1 MTHTPAPI
9 DAALLHPVA
18 REQDRSVTLPARAYT
33 APDVLEWE
41 QRVFFEGSWV
51 CAGRATDLPNPQDQ
65 RAIRVGSQGI
75 VLVRGDDGVL
85 RGFFN
90 ACRHRGH
97 ELLPCDFPTVSARVI
112 QCPYH
117 AWTYGLDGT
126 LKGAPRFSDVAGFDK
141 QDYPLIPARIE
152 EWHGWVFVNA
162 SGDAP
167 PLAEHVGNLDGLLA
181 NYEIGRMFEAARHDY
196 VVRANWK
203 TITENYHECYHC
215 PSIHPEL
222 CEVTPTDSGRNY
234 EHTGAWV
241 GGDMDLK
248 DFAQTMSLDG
258 QSKGLPIRGLD
269 DYQLRTVLYVGLL
282 PNMLISL
289 HPDYVMTHRMEPLS
303 PTETRVE
310 CAWLFPPEAET
321 RPDFEPSYASD
332 FWDITNRQDWAACE
346 SVTRGIASQGF
357 RQGPFSWSEDEVH
370 QFMAMIARSYLTGEI
385 AVVAGTHGRGAAVG
399 S

>member
-1 MTHTPAPI
+1 M
-9 DAALLHPVA
+9 DGAL
-18 REQDRSVTLPARAYT
+18 R
-33 APDVLEWE
+33 
-41 QRVFFEGSWV
+41 
-51 CAGRATDLPNPQDQ
+51 
-65 RAIRVGSQGI
+65 
-75 VLVRGDDGVL
+75 
-85 RGFFN
+85 
-90 ACRHRGH
+90 
-97 ELLPCDFPTVSARVI
+97 
-112 QCPYH
+112 
-117 AWTYGLDGT
+117 
-126 LKGAPRFSDVAGFDK
+126 GAPRFSDVAGFDK
-141 QDYPLIPARIE
+141 QDYPLIPARVE

-196 VVRANWK
+196 VVKANWK

-222 CEVTPTDSGRNY
+222 CEVTPTDSGRNF

-258 QSKGLPIRGLD
+258 QSKGVPIRGLD

-310 CAWLFPPEAET
+310 CVWLFPPEAQE

-370 QFMAMIARSYLTGEI
+370 QFMAMIARSYL
-385 AVVAGTHGRGAAVG
+385 AGTITVEAGVHGRGAAVG
-399 S
+399 SS